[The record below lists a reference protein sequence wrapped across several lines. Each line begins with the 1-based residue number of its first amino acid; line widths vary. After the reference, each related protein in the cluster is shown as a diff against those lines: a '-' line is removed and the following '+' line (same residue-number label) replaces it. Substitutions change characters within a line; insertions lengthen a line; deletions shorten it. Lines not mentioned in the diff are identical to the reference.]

1 MRHLYQCP
9 MRWADLDL
17 LGHVNNVVYVDYLQ
31 EARVDMMRSHGPSV
45 RRGEDGSQGE
55 DLAEGVVVVRHEV
68 TYRAPL
74 TFRFRPISIECWVT
88 EIRAASFT
96 MAYEVFDETPD
107 GRVVHL
113 RASTVLTPY
122 VFATERPR
130 RLSPEEKDTLAPFL
144 EEPLPKSP
152 RIEPVAAE
160 RTWSPGHY
168 PLHVRFSDV
177 DVYGHVNNVKYFEYF
192 QEARIPLM
200 ERLGRDITGDTG
212 FHVVVAQ
219 TDVDYRIPIL
229 FRLEAYDVH
238 SRITHVGSKSFTISS
253 EIRDGDTVLSRAR
266 VVLVF
271 FDPATQHSIE
281 PPAEFRD
288 AILDALAA

>member
-1 MRHLYQCP
+1 

-31 EARVDMMRSHGPSV
+31 EARVDMMRSHGPELREQKGDQS
-45 RRGEDGSQGE
+45 GDG
-55 DLAEGVVVVRHEV
+55 LAEGVVVVRHEV

-88 EIRAASFT
+88 QIRAASFT
-96 MAYEVFDETPD
+96 MAYEIFDETPD

-113 RASTVLTPY
+113 RATTVLTPY

-130 RLSPEEKDTLAPFL
+130 RLTPAEKDTLAAFL
-144 EEPLPKSP
+144 EEPLPSSAKIAP
-152 RIEPVAAE
+152 VEPWE
-160 RTWSPGHY
+160 PGHY

-192 QEARIPLM
+192 QEARIPLL
-200 ERLGRDITGDTG
+200 ERLGRTLPGTGDY
-212 FHVVVAQ
+212 HVVVAQ
-219 TDVDYRIPIL
+219 TDVDYKLPIL
-229 FRLEAYDVH
+229 FRLEPYDVH
-238 SRITHVGSKSFTISS
+238 SCITHVGSKSFTIES
-253 EIRDGDTVLSRAR
+253 EIRDGETLLSRAR

-271 FDPATQHSIE
+271 FESATQRSVE
-281 PPAEFRD
+281 PPAAYRE
-288 AILDALAA
+288 AMLAAVND